1 MKQLIKAKNSD
12 LSLRLNLNYNNVY
25 ARLKMLLGNNAS
37 LFADLSAKST
47 WTWFADDDAEYT
59 SLAETPKSETNEI
72 SVALTDTVSKVRKE
86 IESDD
91 ELSKYVEDILE
102 IPDNSFVF
110 YRKKDNG
117 YKFIL
122 AGWGCR
128 YAHQSVNETNSFI
141 KRLSR
146 ELPDEPIVEEPKT
159 PSITEVLGGLGQ
171 VTSGA
176 GTTKTDQPS
185 GMTAGSQS
193 GKIDSPTI
201 ETPSGLS
208 APVEPQKKPIQENPK
223 EEIKKQSTSVKVIDQ
238 NNSAVKGEK
247 VIVRSS
253 IGEAVRTTSDD
264 GKVDIGELPY
274 GETFSI
280 SFPNLQGNVERS
292 FEVVPGTDTYD
303 AYIKKLIKFS
313 PVLFVEDQNGNAVQ
327 DYNVKV
333 IISGQDSVYNS
344 GFDGVIQLPTMQ
356 EGQKFIVID
365 TANYANT
372 EEYNVTQAEA
382 KTPYHFHIRRVEQ
395 TKVGITVLDK
405 SGNPIP
411 NASVQLAIGDT
422 PCQAVTAENGR
433 AEFPSNLFVAGDIPA
448 TLNIKGQG
456 TIKSNLKYTPDIS
469 EYTIQLRNKKKGIW
483 NFDWKWL
490 SLIPLLLL
498 FGWGGNELYKKLFAK
513 PIPTIAEMESGVV
526 MTLSA
531 ESYWVDLNVED
542 ITVNG
547 KPLQAYYFTYSPN
560 ENTISNGTFD
570 PEQRK
575 WGLSCGTGFL
585 ISKDGLI
592 ATNRHIADPIP
603 PDDVVK
609 LLRKK
614 FQDDKTACQ
623 DKCNDISDKLRAP
636 GLYGIKT
643 IEQYG
648 QLTQEL
654 KKYQEQV
661 NVIDKILNVGDFKVK
676 VECRVSVAFTGT
688 RVQTERDFIPAS
700 LRNSGDPGGVDEKDV
715 AIIQI
720 NKKGDIPDDAYVF
733 NVPKNDL
740 MDEEVPD
747 DYEITVLGYNEG
759 IRFQDMKLQAGIKPH
774 AQHGKI
780 TKDDAKYQIQYDAPV
795 TGGSSGSPVLNK
807 EHVLVGI
814 NNSGY
819 EIQGFNRGVRTK
831 YLQELLSEI
840 QKKDKKTD

>member
-1 MKQLIKAKNSD
+1 MKQLIKVKNSD

-25 ARLKMLLGNNAS
+25 ARLKMLLGSKAS

-47 WTWFADDDAEYT
+47 WTWFSDDDAEYT
-59 SLAETPKSETNEI
+59 SLADAPKAETNAI
-72 SVALTDTVSKVRKE
+72 SVALTDAVSNVRKE

-102 IPDNSFVF
+102 IPDNGFVF
-110 YRKKDNG
+110 YRKKENG
-117 YKFIL
+117 YKFVL

-128 YAHQSVNETNSFI
+128 YAHQSTTEANSFI
-141 KRLSR
+141 KRISR
-146 ELPDEPIVEEPKT
+146 ELPEEPIVEEPKK
-159 PSITEVLGGLGQ
+159 PSMTEILGGLGQ
-171 VTSGA
+171 KPESGM
-176 GTTKTDQPS
+176 KTDQPS
-185 GMTAGSQS
+185 GATIGSQTATTGS
-193 GKIDSPTI
+193 STTEIPTGSS
-201 ETPSGLS
+201 TPT
-208 APVEPQKKPIQENPK
+208 EPQKKPIQEKPK
-223 EEIKKQSTSVKVIDQ
+223 DEAKKQTTSVKVLDQ

-247 VIVRSS
+247 VIIRSS
-253 IGEAVRTTSDD
+253 IGEETRTTSDD
-264 GKVDIGELPY
+264 GKVEVGELPY
-274 GETFSI
+274 GETFSV

-292 FEVVPGTDTYD
+292 FEVVPGVDIYD

-333 IISGQDSVYNS
+333 ILSGQDSVYNS
-344 GFDGVIQLPTMQ
+344 GVDGVIQLPTMQ

-405 SGNPIP
+405 SGSPIP

-422 PCQAVTAENGR
+422 PCQALTAENGR
-433 AEFPSNLFVAGDIPA
+433 AEFPSNLFVTGDIPA

-469 EYTIQLRNKKKGIW
+469 EYTIQLRNKKKGIGK
-483 NFDWKWL
+483 FDWKWL
-490 SLIPLLLL
+490 SLLPLLLL
-498 FGWGGNELYKKLFAK
+498 FGWGGNELYKHFFSK

-542 ITVNG
+542 ISVNG

-560 ENTISNGTFD
+560 EHTISNGTFD

-592 ATNRHIADPIP
+592 ATNRHVADPIP
-603 PDDVVK
+603 PDDVAK

-614 FQDDKTACQ
+614 YHDEKAAYQKL
-623 DKCNDISDKLRAP
+623 CNDISDTLRAP
-636 GLYGIKT
+636 GLYGVSSIQ
-643 IEQYG
+643 QYAR
-648 QLTQEL
+648 LTQKL
-654 KKYQEQV
+654 KYCQERV
-661 NVIDKILNVGDFKVK
+661 DIFDKILNVGDFKVQ
-676 VECRVSVAFTGT
+676 VDCRVSVAFTGT

-700 LRNSGDPGGVDEKDV
+700 LRVSGDPGGVTEKDV

-720 NKKGDIPDDAYVF
+720 NKKGDIPEGAYVF
-733 NVPKNDL
+733 EVPEKDL
-740 MDEEVPD
+740 MDEEIPD
-747 DYEITVLGYNEG
+747 EYGVTVLGYNAG
-759 IRFQDMKLQAGIKPH
+759 TSLQDMKLQDGIKPQ

-780 TKDDAKYQIQYDAPV
+780 TNKSEKYRIGYDAQ
-795 TGGSSGSPVLNK
+795 TMGGSSGSPVLNK

-814 NNSGY
+814 NNSGVSST
-819 EIQGFNRGVRTK
+819 QGFNYGVRVK
-831 YLQELLSEI
+831 YLIELLDEV
-840 QKKDKKTD
+840 QKKDKKTK